1 MYKVGD
7 KSPFLM
13 RDTPTYSCICD
24 DEMYVR
30 ARMCVYFKVHVYK
43 FMPMLTSRSSNWRA
57 KNGER
62 LWRFGGGRIERP
74 KTRLHEFRYT
84 DAYVAKREKSHVY
97 RGNVPRMYERTKNN
111 LLFGHLNLRRAV
123 VWSYVVLC
131 FFRLFVLFFFRSFFF
146 SLLIFHSIFFPSS
159 PFFSSLLFSPFSFC
173 MKKKEGRRWTQ
184 KSKGTYSWWRRYD
197 LGIYISALPKTLSLT
212 RSYPKGLYL
221 SGVVKKRT
229 RTRKQSS

>member
-131 FFRLFVLFFFRSFFF
+131 FFRLFVLFFSHFSFFILF
-146 SLLIFHSIFFPSS
+146 FFLLLPSFPPSFFLLS
-159 PFFSSLLFSPFSFC
+159 PFAW
-173 MKKKEGRRWTQ
+173 KRRRGEGGLKRA
-184 KSKGTYSWWRRYD
+184 KGRIHDDADT
-197 LGIYISALPKTLSLT
+197 T
-212 RSYPKGLYL
+212 
-221 SGVVKKRT
+221 
-229 RTRKQSS
+229 